1 MAQWMKV
8 LRAVAVFLPLVLF
21 EALYVVAILASDTV
35 PFPDTDVGLWD
46 AVGTLFHAERAA
58 FDFDLG
64 DWWFAAF
71 VPVSVVL
78 FVIWYRTRRVW
89 PSVVARRAAFD
100 FDLGDWWFA
109 AFVPVSVVLFV
120 IWYRTRRV
128 WPSVVAMLIPSAMF
142 IPYVP
147 LLFLLVFFAL
157 PMISIPIGVDVIRGA
172 LDGEDWVDFHVAAAL
187 LGWWQI
193 AWMVTLAYA
202 ITRRFREQYFKTLG
216 GEAPGSAAR

>member
-46 AVGTLFHAERAA
+46 AVGTLFHAE
-58 FDFDLG
+58 
-64 DWWFAAF
+64 
-71 VPVSVVL
+71 
-78 FVIWYRTRRVW
+78 
-89 PSVVARRAAFD
+89 RAAFD